1 MDKKDFPNRQGERGG
16 ARAKFIIV
24 MAVFAVVIYV
34 GYLYVPVA
42 YDAYYFK
49 DVMQNKVDM
58 ASTQGY
64 ETVWVKDQLVKSGP
78 EYHVPPDAIIT
89 PTQNDNRVVVR
100 VQFTRPIQ
108 FPGYTYSYDFDY
120 TAKSTAF
127 LAIK

>member
-24 MAVFAVVIYV
+24 MAVFAIVVYV

-58 ASTQGY
+58 AATQGASANLTADGPP
-64 ETVWVKDQLVKSGP
+64 EQVVGRATTANFFNVLGVRPMAGRVFTEEEDRTVGVAFAHQRNCEHGTKPK
-78 EYHVPPDAIIT
+78 PPRI
-89 PTQNDNRVVVR
+89 
-100 VQFTRPIQ
+100 
-108 FPGYTYSYDFDY
+108 
-120 TAKSTAF
+120 
-127 LAIK
+127 